1 VRSKIENDDIL
12 QLLTTFDVIWL
23 SELKTDSDVH
33 IPGFKTY
40 RNKERYSNHGGIGLF
55 IKYSLADDVENVQF
69 CGDDAVLVTFKTI
82 PDVVFS
88 GWYVAPSDSRYATND
103 VFASMSAKL
112 SEDRNVVMLGDFN
125 AKIKDRNAV
134 LDHPAYAYNNDNH
147 PHNNYGDILE
157 CITRDNKLVLLN
169 GLKYDNKLF
178 DDSLT
183 YRMRNEWKSRLDL
196 MICSQSLLESID
208 HFKILQGDCKLPSD
222 HAIITS
228 QLTVQYRVNMLDI
241 YRRAILLNEYEVPI
255 SPGRRGIK
263 MDQIDEL
270 TFVENL
276 MKLTPPEVSTDNLD
290 ECIKFLGDGMYS
302 CAEMSLIPPKEWDLS
317 KSRWR
322 RLLESENPKDIWYA
336 INWKGEL
343 GQKENK
349 EAPKP
354 EEFKLHFEKL
364 LLTDSTDDVDS
375 VDTSSSPNIPVLDDP
390 ISRGE
395 LIENVFDLKSNKAC
409 DRNGNSPGFIKQLPL
424 VLLLF
429 ILNLFNTIFSSS
441 TIPIEWTISKLITLF
456 KKGKTSLCGNYRGIA
471 INEILFRLFDQII
484 GRRLSLWYKAFKE
497 QAGGQKLRDCIE
509 HILTVRLLIDYA
521 RKTRKK
527 LYILFI
533 DFEKA
538 YDKVERAKLFE
549 LLKTAGC
556 GRVMLEVLKAIY
568 KNTKFLFKMVVILA
582 NMGVKQGSSASS
594 LLFIVYVDKM
604 IKMVKAF
611 ENDGFLGALHILML
625 MDDTILF
632 ATTKE
637 NLVKK
642 FQICQDYCAEYGM
655 SINQSKT
662 KFMVINGKGDDFE
675 TIESRGI
682 KVKYCKSYIYL
693 GAPITDDG
701 SYRTM
706 INLHVKEKMKHAIK
720 FYTFLNRNPDAPF
733 SIKKR
738 VAKACVFTSIIY
750 GSETWLTDNYGKTE
764 TLYNK
769 IVKAL
774 LDVRQTTCTDLC
786 LIEADM
792 PSFASL
798 VQERMRKYLQ
808 KKLPNLEADHPLQVA
823 LELNRSVDTK
833 SYRRINELLTEE
845 ANLVERDCEL
855 RAESVRQSSSTKR
868 MQYCKMNPELESP
881 AFYKNGDIQEFQ
893 RKEVTR
899 FRLSSHNLK
908 VETGRWGRVDRESR
922 TCTCEVGGVQDE
934 EHVTTVCGLTTGPRG
949 KYGIEHQQLKDL
961 FSEVEDERLC
971 PFFYEL
977 SKIFE
982 KS

>member
-1 VRSKIENDDIL
+1 MRSKTESNDVL
-12 QLLTTFDVIWL
+12 QLLTNFDVLWL

-33 IPGFKTY
+33 IPGFTSY
-40 RNKERYSNHGGIGLF
+40 RNPERYINHGGVGLF
-55 IKYSLADDVENVQF
+55 IKYSLVDDVENVQF
-69 CGDDAVLVTFKTI
+69 SGDDAVFVSFKTI

-88 GWYVAPSDSRYATND
+88 GWYVAPHDSRYASND
-103 VFASMSAKL
+103 VFAALSAKL
-112 SEDRNVVMLGDFN
+112 YGENRDIVILGDFN
-125 AKIKDRNAV
+125 AKIRDRNAV
-134 LDHPAYAYNNDNH
+134 LGHPGYAYEDDNH
-147 PHNNYGDILE
+147 PQNNYGDILE
-157 CITRDNKLVLLN
+157 CIARDNNLVLLN
-169 GLKYDNKLF
+169 GLKYHEKLL
-178 DDSLT
+178 DGSLT

-196 MICSQSLLESID
+196 MLCSQGLLGSVD
-208 HFKILQGDCKLPSD
+208 HFKTIQGDCKLPSD

-228 QLTVQYRVNMLDI
+228 QLTVQYRVNMSDI
-241 YRRAILLNEYEVPI
+241 YRRAVSLNEYEVPS

-276 MKLTPPEVSTDNLD
+276 SKLTPPHVSMDNLD
-290 ECIKFLGDGMYS
+290 ECIKFLGDGMHS
-302 CAEMSLIPPKEWDLS
+302 CAEMSLIPSKEWDLS
-317 KSRWR
+317 KSRWK

-354 EEFKLHFEKL
+354 EEFKLHFENL
-364 LLTDSTDDVDS
+364 LLSDSTGDVDN
-375 VDTSSSPNIPVLDDP
+375 VDTGSSPNIPVLDDP
-390 ISRGE
+390 ISSDE
-395 LIENVFDLKSNKAC
+395 LMENVLDLKSNKAC
-409 DRNGNSPGFIKQLPL
+409 DRNGNSPGFIKRLPP
-424 VLLLF
+424 VLFLFLLS
-429 ILNLFNTIFSSS
+429 LFNTIFSSS

-471 INEILFRLFDQII
+471 INEILFRLFDQTI
-484 GRRLSLWYKAFKE
+484 GKRLSLWYKAFKE
-497 QAGGQKLRDCIE
+497 QAGGQKFRDCIE

-521 RKTRKK
+521 RKSRKK
-527 LYILFI
+527 LFILFI

-538 YDKVERAKLFE
+538 YDKVDRAKLFE
-549 LLKTAGC
+549 LLKEAGC

-568 KNTKFLFKMVVILA
+568 KNTKFLFKMVVIVA

-604 IKMVKAF
+604 IKMVKGF

-632 ATTKE
+632 ASSKE

-642 FQICQDYCAEYGM
+642 FQICQNYCAEYGM
-655 SINQSKT
+655 SINQGKT
-662 KFMVINGKGDDFE
+662 KFMVINGEDEDFK

-682 KVKYCKSYIYL
+682 QVKYCKSYIYL

-701 SYRTM
+701 LYSTM
-706 INLHVKEKMKHAIK
+706 IDLHVREKMKHAIK

-738 VAKACVFTSIIY
+738 VAKACVLVSIIY
-750 GSETWLTDNYGKTE
+750 GSETWLTDKYGKAE

-792 PSFASL
+792 PSFQAL
-798 VQERMRKYLQ
+798 VKEKMRKYLQ
-808 KKLPNLEADHPLQVA
+808 KKLPNLEADHPLQMA
-823 LELNRSVDTK
+823 LDLNRLADTK
-833 SYRRINELLTEE
+833 SYRRITELLAEE
-845 ANLVERDCEL
+845 ADLVERDSEV
-855 RAESVRQSSSTKR
+855 RAESIKRSSSTKR
-868 MQYCKMNPELESP
+868 MQYCSMNPDLDSP
-881 AFYKNGDIQEFQ
+881 AFYKNDDIQEYQ

-908 VETGRWGRVDRESR
+908 VETGRWGRVVRENR
-922 TCTCEVGGVQDE
+922 TCICEVGGVQDE
-934 EHVTTVCGLTTGPRG
+934 EHVTTVCGLTRGPRE
-949 KYGIEHQQLKDL
+949 KYRIDQHQLKDL
-961 FSEVEDERLC
+961 FSEVEDGRLC
-971 PFFYEL
+971 SFFYEL

-982 KS
+982 K